1 MRSIILAIGVLAA
14 GVSSAATLPE
24 GAYAGTAN
32 WRGPG
37 GSTGT
42 YSVERSFS
50 GNTMT
55 AHYSWAQPQP
65 REETLSVTFETK
77 GQNPMFDVLDDKK
90 QVVGTGYCADD
101 TCAYHATFGPVVID
115 ETLRWCDGSVV
126 VTGAKSGPG
135 FSVVWKETL
144 KSR

>member
-1 MRSIILAIGVLAA
+1 MRNIILAIGVLAA
-14 GVSSAATLPE
+14 GVSSAAMLPE
-24 GAYAGTAN
+24 GAYTGTAS

-37 GSTGT
+37 GATGT

-55 AHYSWAQPQP
+55 AHYSWTQPQP
-65 REETLSVTFETK
+65 REETLSVTFDVK
-77 GQNPMFDVLDDKK
+77 GQNPTFDVLDDRK
-90 QVVGTGYCADD
+90 QIVGTGYCADD
-101 TCAYHATFGPVVID
+101 TCGYHATFGPVVLD
-115 ETLRWCDGSVV
+115 ETLTFRDRSVV